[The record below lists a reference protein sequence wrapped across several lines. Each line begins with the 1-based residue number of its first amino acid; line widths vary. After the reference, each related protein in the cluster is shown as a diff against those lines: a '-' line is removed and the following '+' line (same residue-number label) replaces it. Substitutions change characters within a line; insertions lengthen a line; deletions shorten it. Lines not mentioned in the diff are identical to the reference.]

1 VPKCDQLTYQPTDI
15 YRNHMPDPKPNPE
28 RVHNRYTA
36 LYSTSKVLTG
46 QIFRI
51 GTVDMLKACEAC
63 ADMGQL

>member
-1 VPKCDQLTYQPTDI
+1 
-15 YRNHMPDPKPNPE
+15 MPDPKPNPE